1 MLCSVSAPFVCQL
14 DLLCVYKRLW
24 KHLYVW
30 QPLLSLS
37 SLGDIV
43 SRPWRRCS
51 GCGWMSA
58 GSGFKCL
65 LPMFKYTFTVIHSSS
80 ASHII
85 VFTLFC
91 LNPVWSGNNSTACFH
106 ITCTTRY
113 VRLNAGSVL
122 GSSEHVDGRM
132 EKWLFCS
139 VQCECVNSA
148 VDPGCYHLGSASI
161 QTKDPGEA
169 MPLYQHVS
177 NNVSSDSSFTV
188 GLLLFPRLLK
198 LFRRVA
204 DVTRGFNT
212 SDKHHRPAGSRTGTN
227 SDFLWVYLV

>member
-1 MLCSVSAPFVCQL
+1 MIFSFSWRLFLSDRIASRGYFRTCLVSSACSSLCNDADLDFTANINHNKPLCSDGGYLMLCSVSAPFVCQL

-24 KHLYVW
+24 KRLYVW

-65 LPMFKYTFTVIHSSS
+65 LPVFKYTFTVIHSSS

-106 ITCTTRY
+106 ITRQHATYGWTQVLCWALQNMWMDGWR
-113 VRLNAGSVL
+113 RGCSVL
-122 GSSEHVDGRM
+122 
-132 EKWLFCS
+132 CS
-139 VQCECVNSA
+139 V
-148 VDPGCYHLGSASI
+148 
-161 QTKDPGEA
+161 
-169 MPLYQHVS
+169 
-177 NNVSSDSSFTV
+177 NV
-188 GLLLFPRLLK
+188 
-198 LFRRVA
+198 
-204 DVTRGFNT
+204 
-212 SDKHHRPAGSRTGTN
+212 
-227 SDFLWVYLV
+227 

>member
-1 MLCSVSAPFVCQL
+1 MSDSLCWVSRLSVTSCLVLGVAAAAAVECQL
-14 DLLCVYKRLW
+14 EVAWSASSPCLSTHSQWFTAAVRLTSSSL
-24 KHLYVW
+24 HYSVW
-30 QPLLSLS
+30 TQSDQVTIPLL
-37 SLGDIV
+37 
-43 SRPWRRCS
+43 
-51 GCGWMSA
+51 
-58 GSGFKCL
+58 
-65 LPMFKYTFTVIHSSS
+65 
-80 ASHII
+80 
-85 VFTLFC
+85 VFTSPDNTLH
-91 LNPVWSGNNSTACFH
+91 TAEH
-106 ITCTTRY
+106 
-113 VRLNAGSVL
+113 AGSVL

-204 DVTRGFNT
+204 DVTRGLNT

-227 SDFLWVYLV
+227 SDFLWVHLV

>member
-24 KHLYVW
+24 KRLYVW

-65 LPMFKYTFTVIHSSS
+65 LPVFKYTFTVIHSSS

-106 ITCTTRY
+106 ITRQHATYGWTR
-113 VRLNAGSVL
+113 RFCAGFFRTC
-122 GSSEHVDGRM
+122 GWTDG
-132 EKWLFCS
+132 EVAVLFC
-139 VQCECVNSA
+139 A
-148 VDPGCYHLGSASI
+148 VWMCKLDPGCYHLGSASI

-198 LFRRVA
+198 QFRRVA

>member
-1 MLCSVSAPFVCQL
+1 MIFSFSWRLFLSDRIASRGYFRTCLVSSACSSLCNDADLDFTANINHNKPLCSDGGYLMLCSVSAPFVCQL

-24 KHLYVW
+24 KRLYVW

-58 GSGFKCL
+58 GSGLKCL
-65 LPMFKYTFTVIHSSS
+65 LPVFKYTFTVIHSSR

-106 ITCTTRY
+106 ITRQHATYGWTR
-113 VRLNAGSVL
+113 RFCAGL
-122 GSSEHVDGRM
+122 FRTCGWTDG
-132 EKWLFCS
+132 EVAVLFC
-139 VQCECVNSA
+139 A
-148 VDPGCYHLGSASI
+148 VWMCKLDPGCYHLCSASI
-161 QTKDPGEA
+161 QT
-169 MPLYQHVS
+169 
-177 NNVSSDSSFTV
+177 
-188 GLLLFPRLLK
+188 
-198 LFRRVA
+198 
-204 DVTRGFNT
+204 
-212 SDKHHRPAGSRTGTN
+212 
-227 SDFLWVYLV
+227 

>member
-1 MLCSVSAPFVCQL
+1 MIFSFSWRLFLSDRIASRGYFRTCLVSSACSSLCNDADLDFTANINHNKPLCSDGGYLMLCSVSAPFVCQL

-24 KHLYVW
+24 KRLYVW

-58 GSGFKCL
+58 GSGLKCL
-65 LPMFKYTFTVIHSSS
+65 LPVFKYTFTVIHSSS
-80 ASHII
+80 TSHII

-113 VRLNAGSVL
+113 IRLNAGSVL

-139 VQCECVNSA
+139 VQCECVNSTR
-148 VDPGCYHLGSASI
+148 VVITSAR
-161 QTKDPGEA
+161 
-169 MPLYQHVS
+169 
-177 NNVSSDSSFTV
+177 
-188 GLLLFPRLLK
+188 PRSK
-198 LFRRVA
+198 HKTRVRRCRFINMFQI
-204 DVTRGFNT
+204 T
-212 SDKHHRPAGSRTGTN
+212 
-227 SDFLWVYLV
+227 